1 MIFITVD
8 YTEQVIEAN
17 SDSGKETRMK
27 ITHVDSDDFENLVVK
42 LQKIM
47 VSDQL

>member
-1 MIFITVD
+1 MICITVN
-8 YTEQVIEAN
+8 YMEQVIETN

-27 ITHVDSDDFENLVVK
+27 VTHIDSDDFENLIVK
-42 LQKIM
+42 LQRIM

>member
-1 MIFITVD
+1 MIFITVN
-8 YTEQVIEAN
+8 YTEQVIETN

>member
-1 MIFITVD
+1 MIFITVN

>member
-1 MIFITVD
+1 MIFITVN

-27 ITHVDSDDFENLVVK
+27 ITHIDSDDFENLVVK

>member
-1 MIFITVD
+1 MICMTVN
-8 YTEQVIEAN
+8 YMEQVIETN

-27 ITHVDSDDFENLVVK
+27 ITHVDSDDFENLIVK

-47 VSDQL
+47 VTDQL

>member
-1 MIFITVD
+1 MVFITVN

-17 SDSGKETRMK
+17 SDSGKETRMRV
-27 ITHVDSDDFENLVVK
+27 THIESDEFENLVAK

-47 VSDQL
+47 LTDQL

>member
-1 MIFITVD
+1 MIFMTVN

-27 ITHVDSDDFENLVVK
+27 VTHIESDEFENLVAK

-47 VSDQL
+47 VTDQL

>member
-1 MIFITVD
+1 MIFITVN

-27 ITHVDSDDFENLVVK
+27 VTHIESDEFENLVVK

-47 VSDQL
+47 VSDQI